1 MVEPQIRYART
12 VDGVN
17 IAYFTMGE
25 GVPYVSVHLP
35 FSNLQHELATPR
47 FSRQQETIAA
57 QAMLVRYDHRD
68 LGLSDKWPHELSTQ
82 DFLRDLE
89 AVIDRLELRRF
100 ILFANHGASYPIAF
114 AYAAAHPER
123 VLAIAALLGG
133 LAADFMGVVT
143 DMPGADWQF
152 ISDAIGRRAAGPD
165 DAVGAAEMAEDLRA
179 ATNQDG
185 LRRLNAWWFSA
196 KEAVDAEAVKART
209 LLLPHINQGGDA
221 FLADARAL
229 AARMPNAIVQ
239 PIRGATQ
246 AGRTREVFA
255 AVQMFLTG
263 REQAPV
269 AEEARPPDTA
279 MAAGTSAV
287 ILFTDIADSTA
298 LTERLGDARFRE
310 ASRALDTGLRA
321 AIRECG
327 GTTVEAKTL
336 GDGVLATF
344 GSAAQ
349 AIEGARRCLALSA
362 ASELGLHIGVHAG
375 DVIRED
381 GNVFGGAV
389 NIAAR
394 ICGLSAT
401 GEILVS
407 DVVRGMA
414 RSSAGVAFDD
424 RGEQEM
430 KGVGEPVRVYAVQD
444 VA

>member
-1 MVEPQIRYART
+1 MDPQIRYART

-47 FSRQQETIAA
+47 FSPQQAAIAA

-68 LGLSDKWPHELSTQ
+68 LGLSDKWPHELTTQ
-82 DFLRDLE
+82 DFVRDLE
-89 AVIDRLELRRF
+89 AVADKLELRRF

-143 DMPGADWQF
+143 DMPGADWRF

-165 DAVGAAEMAEDLRA
+165 DAVGAAATAEDLRA
-179 ATNQDG
+179 ATTQDG

-196 KEAVDAEAVKART
+196 KEEVDAEAVKART
-209 LLLPHINQGGDA
+209 LLLPHVNQGGDA

-239 PIRGATQ
+239 PVRGQTLA
-246 AGRTREVFA
+246 ARTAELTS
-255 AVQMFLTG
+255 AVRLFLTG
-263 REQAPV
+263 REDSPGT
-269 AEEARPPDTA
+269 EEERPPE
-279 MAAGTSAV
+279 AATTTGASAV
-287 ILFTDIADSTA
+287 ILFTDIVDSTG
-298 LTERLGDARFRE
+298 LTERLGDTRFRD
-310 ASRALDTGLRA
+310 ASRALDAGLRTAIADAGGA
-321 AIRECG
+321 AIDG
-327 GTTVEAKTL
+327 KLL

-344 GSAAQ
+344 SSAAQ
-349 AIEGARRCLALSA
+349 AIDGARRCLALSA
-362 ASELGLHIGVHAG
+362 ASELGLHIGLHAG
-375 DVIRED
+375 DVIREHD
-381 GNVFGGAV
+381 NVFGGAV

-394 ICGLSAT
+394 ICALSAP

-414 RSSAGVAFDD
+414 RSSANVAFDD
-424 RGEQEM
+424 RGDQPM
-430 KGVGEPVRVYAVQD
+430 KGVSDPVRIYAVREME
-444 VA
+444 